1 MIRQVAD
8 TIRHLET
15 PVVPNKI
22 LKVRRMYSHETS
34 DFDGAKIASVDV
46 PAYLPG
52 AYAQDFGCHRDRE
65 EAF

>member
-1 MIRQVAD
+1 M
-8 TIRHLET
+8 
-15 PVVPNKI
+15 VPNKI